1 MKKSLIVAIV
11 GLMVQPALAQEEN
24 KALELSSYEV
34 REIVEAPSAVHT
46 MAVNA
51 NFADCNNRG
60 NGLGQSLEVP
70 VPNPTEGG
78 LENPADMLNMLDV
91 VVDKIINIGKKI
103 WAVIDAGKPVVDMK
117 FDVAHALPQGLY
129 CWADLGNW
137 NIPQSKVYEVS
148 YKNGFNMEVVKFD
161 YRIVYTSGGSYKNTG
176 KYIAN
181 ATVMPKDVYVAWGF
195 NLDVRTEVPLVFNSG
210 SVESPVGGMQM
221 DVHWKV
227 HNAINVSERAESFY
241 LGGTG
246 DFKKLD

>member
-1 MKKSLIVAIV
+1 MKKSLLVAIV

-24 KALELSSYEV
+24 KALELKSFSV
-34 REIVEAPSAVHT
+34 REVVEAPSAVHP

-60 NGLGQSLEVP
+60 NGLGTSLDVP
-70 VPNPTEGG
+70 VLPNDGG
-78 LENPADMLNMLDV
+78 LENPLDMLDV

-103 WAVIDAGKPVVDMK
+103 WAVIEAGKPVVDMK

-129 CWADLGNW
+129 CWADLAGW
-137 NIPQSKVYEVS
+137 SIPQSKVYEVA
-148 YKNGFNMEVVKFD
+148 YRNGFDMEVVKFS
-161 YRIVYTSGGSYKNTG
+161 YRIVYTAGGNYKNAG

-227 HNAINVSERAESFY
+227 YNAINYSERAESFY
-241 LGGTG
+241 LGGNG